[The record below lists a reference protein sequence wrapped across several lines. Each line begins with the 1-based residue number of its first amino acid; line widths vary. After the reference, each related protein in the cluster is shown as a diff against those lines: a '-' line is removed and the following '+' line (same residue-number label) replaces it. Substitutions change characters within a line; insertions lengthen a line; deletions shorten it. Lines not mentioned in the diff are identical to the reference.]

1 MFSVNIGLAVAIV
14 ALWRC
19 DGVCFLRNIKGFPL
33 TRIGL
38 CRAHFHSKKS
48 NCGCLGYIL
57 STHTADWD
65 RRKYDAPTKF
75 HPRGMSYGYR
85 IRIY

>member
-1 MFSVNIGLAVAIV
+1 MFSVNIGLAVATV

-38 CRAHFHSKKS
+38 CRAHFHSKKIELWL
-48 NCGCLGYIL
+48 LGL
-57 STHTADWD
+57 HTVDPHS
-65 RRKYDAPTKF
+65 RP
-75 HPRGMSYGYR
+75 GSSQV
-85 IRIY
+85 